1 LIIGI
6 GLAEWFIPIFNNLTG
21 KALRLD
27 YLTNPVTLLSMVS
40 LAAVVGL
47 VSGMY
52 PALILSGLRPVHI
65 FSGLRLSGGKHW
77 LFRLLVL
84 IQFTL
89 SILLITSALLMSNQL
104 NHITRFDLGFQTDQI
119 IYLSLGQG
127 VEDTVLE
134 RYRTRVTPHAAV
146 DNVAWARATLF
157 GELVGSMWA
166 VSFQGEQTSI
176 TAQKVSYDFLE
187 VMGIELL
194 AGRNFTRDRVADKG
208 LRAIVNER
216 FLETF
221 QITNPVN
228 AEAPFGMENNPV
240 IIGVVPD
247 FHYMSLRHQIE
258 PMVLTLRPES
268 PAHQVLIKLK
278 TLDDLTVTTAY
289 LQEEWA
295 ALETGVPF
303 NYSFLND
310 EIIGQYQAEMNMQQ
324 IMMITAYIG
333 ILLACMGLFGMTA
346 LSIARRTKEM
356 GIRKVL
362 GASQTRILTLF
373 QREFLGIFVPATV
386 MAWPLAYYT
395 AQQWTQAF
403 AYQAPWSMV
412 TFLVSGGLAGIL
424 GLVVISAQAIR
435 AASTDPVKALRNW

>member
-1 LIIGI
+1 
-6 GLAEWFIPIFNNLTG
+6 
-21 KALRLD
+21 
-27 YLTNPVTLLSMVS
+27 
-40 LAAVVGL
+40 
-47 VSGMY
+47 
-52 PALILSGLRPVHI
+52 
-65 FSGLRLSGGKHW
+65 
-77 LFRLLVL
+77 
-84 IQFTL
+84 
-89 SILLITSALLMSNQL
+89 MSNQL

-228 AEAPFGMENNPV
+228 AEAPFGMEYNPV

-247 FHYMSLRHQIE
+247 FHYMSLRHQTRADGTHFTSR
-258 PMVLTLRPES
+258 V
-268 PAHQVLIKLK
+268 
-278 TLDDLTVTTAY
+278 
-289 LQEEWA
+289 
-295 ALETGVPF
+295 
-303 NYSFLND
+303 
-310 EIIGQYQAEMNMQQ
+310 
-324 IMMITAYIG
+324 
-333 ILLACMGLFGMTA
+333 
-346 LSIARRTKEM
+346 ART
-356 GIRKVL
+356 
-362 GASQTRILTLF
+362 
-373 QREFLGIFVPATV
+373 
-386 MAWPLAYYT
+386 
-395 AQQWTQAF
+395 
-403 AYQAPWSMV
+403 
-412 TFLVSGGLAGIL
+412 SG
-424 GLVVISAQAIR
+424 S
-435 AASTDPVKALRNW
+435 D